1 MDFELGQAQ
10 TDFARI
16 IWEHEPVSSG
26 KLVELAGERLHWKKS
41 TTYTVLR
48 KLCDKGLFQN
58 EGGVVTARVSAD
70 DFFTGKTW
78 QIVDTAF
85 HNSLP
90 AFVAAYV
97 SKRDLTPKEAEEIR
111 ALIDRFR
118 KEGSP

>member
-26 KLVELAGERLHWKKS
+26 KLAKYAEEQLHWKKS

-58 EGGVVTARVSAD
+58 KDGVVTSLVSSS
-70 DFFTGKTW
+70 DFFAHKTE
-78 QIVDTAF
+78 QIIRTSF
-85 HNSLP
+85 HDSLP
-90 AFVAAYV
+90 AFVAAFV
-97 SKRDLTPKEAEEIR
+97 SKRTLSQKEADEIQ
-111 ALIDRFR
+111 AIINQF
-118 KEGSP
+118 KEKQL